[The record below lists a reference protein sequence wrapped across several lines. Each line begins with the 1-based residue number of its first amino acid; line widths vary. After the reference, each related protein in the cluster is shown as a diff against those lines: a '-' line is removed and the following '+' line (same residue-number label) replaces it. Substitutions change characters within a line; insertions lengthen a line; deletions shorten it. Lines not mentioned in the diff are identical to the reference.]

1 MEQTTKDVLIDY
13 ANGNPGAMTFLI
25 GLMKE
30 PLILSYEVIDK
41 ITRCKIKG
49 TNLWVLFSD
58 LGNKDYTN
66 VQMICSKVP
75 DKVLIDACNRQDYS
89 GITLIKPYLE

>member
-1 MEQTTKDVLIDY
+1 MEQTIKDIIINY
-13 ANGNPGAMTFLI
+13 SNGNLGAMNFLI

-30 PLILSYEVIDK
+30 PLIHSYEVIDK
-41 ITRCKIKG
+41 CKIKG

-89 GITLIKPYLE
+89 GIALIKPYLE